1 MENDKLRKDITDLR
15 SQILNID
22 DNKNETLHVNNEK
35 LHQLNQELLQLEDR
49 LTHAQHGQATA
60 QSQLEAATKTLRLS
74 RAKEQRMER
83 EDKKSKERENN
94 LMISLETISKKNAQ
108 YEITIHSLKE
118 RVRQLQRTNTSKD
131 DSNRSETDAL
141 KSTISSLTNEL
152 QQFQNKFVVLEN
164 DKNQQVEHLKYE
176 ITQELNK
183 KNDNKNNEL
192 NQELVNAL
200 RTELNDYQQLLD
212 QERFM
217 KNELEQKVNALE
229 NERQQL
235 AVDMQSAGKN

>member
-1 MENDKLRKDITDLR
+1 M
-15 SQILNID
+15 
-22 DNKNETLHVNNEK
+22 
-35 LHQLNQELLQLEDR
+35 
-49 LTHAQHGQATA
+49 
-60 QSQLEAATKTLRLS
+60 
-74 RAKEQRMER
+74 
-83 EDKKSKERENN
+83 
-94 LMISLETISKKNAQ
+94 
-108 YEITIHSLKE
+108 
-118 RVRQLQRTNTSKD
+118 
-131 DSNRSETDAL
+131 
-141 KSTISSLTNEL
+141 
-152 QQFQNKFVVLEN
+152 EN